1 MYKLVYLNQFI
12 EISAGDIM
20 SNENVN
26 EWFVELA
33 KKWSNILEN
42 EKVFEADV
50 DETRDKYFVTA
61 AFMYPNGPIHIGHG
75 RTYLIADIIARFKRL
90 QGYNVLFPMGFHYTG
105 TPIITM
111 AEAISEG
118 DKDLIELFRDTYGVP
133 NKEIDKMKDPLYLA
147 RYFHKVSK
155 EVMKLYGLSID
166 WRREFT
172 TIDPEFRSFI
182 HWQFRKLYEKGYIE
196 RGTHPVGWC
205 PRHEMPVGM
214 HDTKGDVEPEIGE
227 FIAIYFRDD
236 DGTIY
241 PTATLRPETIFGVTN
256 IWVNPKAMY
265 AKIKLDN
272 GDTWIVGEGAYYRL
286 RYQLHCELIEL
297 IEGEKL
303 IGRIVRNLVTGEYI
317 PILPATFVDDS
328 FATGI
333 VMSVPAHAPYDAIA
347 LEEIKK
353 DSRYSIFTRSI
364 EPRII
369 IEVNGVKK
377 ASAYEVIENMKIKS
391 QKDRDKLDE
400 ATRYVYTV
408 ELQNGIMLRE
418 LHSAVPL
425 VSEDLKRFVIENIS
439 GRPVDHSRDMIK
451 RYLIENK
458 IGIVLYEL
466 INKPVYCRC
475 GTEVVVKVLEDQWFI
490 DYGTQIW
497 KERAKEALK
506 HMNIVPEEARAQ
518 FEATI
523 EWLRRR
529 ACARTRG
536 LGVPLP
542 WDNRWIIESLSDSTI
557 YMAFY
562 TVVHKIR
569 KYSIPIDKLNDI
581 FWNYVMLGEGDPIE
595 ISRELSISPEIL
607 REIHREFHYWYPL
620 DLRISGKDLIPNHL
634 TFFIFNHVAIFPK
647 TLYPKGI
654 IANGWVLIKQQKM
667 SKSARN
673 IIPLRSL
680 IEEYGSD
687 IVRLLLALGAEVYQ
701 DENIDPDLLK
711 RLCKN
716 EYPYQLRFIHD
727 TIIKLYSERNSF
739 RNEITILDLWFWNE
753 FLRKANTIIELA
765 NNARL
770 REAGIMIYY
779 DITDLL
785 KKYLSLVLKPSK
797 ILIDVLRIWIPLIS
811 VYTPFIAEEIWS
823 KTFATGRVSSY
834 VVEIP
839 RNIDEKII
847 LAFMYADH
855 IINFVENIV
864 RATKKSTLNRMIVYV
879 AKKDMQDVMRMII
892 RALKKG
898 LRISEIIE
906 LISKELGMEKKVV
919 SQLVRSMYDVAV
931 STPDNI
937 KELYVRHSDLDE
949 MSLLNMAKE
958 YISKILNVGIEIY
971 SAEDVAAPDYG
982 GKKRGSLPLRPGIYI
997 E

>member
-1 MYKLVYLNQFI
+1 
-12 EISAGDIM
+12 M
-20 SNENVN
+20 SSENIN

-33 KKWSNILEN
+33 KKWSRILES
-42 EKVFEADV
+42 ERIFEADV
-50 DETRDKYFVTA
+50 DEFKSKYFITA

-105 TPIITM
+105 TPIIAM

-133 NKEIDKMKDPLYLA
+133 SDEIDRMKDPLYLA
-147 RYFHKVSK
+147 RYFHRVSK
-155 EVMKLYGLSID
+155 DVMKLYGLSID

-172 TIDPEFRSFI
+172 TIDPEFKSFI

-196 RGTHPVGWC
+196 KGTHPVGWC

-227 FIAIYFRDD
+227 FIAIYFKDD
-236 DGTIY
+236 NGVIY

-272 GDTWIVGEGAYYRL
+272 GDIWIVGEGAYHRL
-286 RYQLHCELIEL
+286 KYQLRFNLIEL

-303 IGRIVRNLVTGEYI
+303 VGRIVRNPITGEHVS
-317 PILPATFVDDS
+317 ILPANFVDDS

-347 LEEIKK
+347 LEEIKRDPK
-353 DSRYSIFTRSI
+353 YSMYAGSI

-369 IEVNGVKK
+369 IEINGVKK
-377 ASAYEVIENMKIKS
+377 ALAYEIIENMKIKS
-391 QKDRDKLDE
+391 QEDKEKLDE
-400 ATRYVYTV
+400 ATRYVYTT
-408 ELQNGIMLRE
+408 ELQRGIMLRD
-418 LHSAVPL
+418 LHLIVPMA
-425 VSEDLKRFVIENIS
+425 SEDIKRFVSENIS
-439 GRPVDHSRDMIK
+439 GKSVSYSRDIIR

-458 IGIVLYEL
+458 MGMIIYEL

-475 GTEVVVKVLEDQWFI
+475 GTEIVVKVLEDQWFI
-490 DYGTQIW
+490 DYGNQAW
-497 KERAKEALK
+497 KEKAREALNN
-506 HMNIVPEEARAQ
+506 MIIVPEEARAQ

-523 EWLRRR
+523 DWLRRR

-562 TVVHKIR
+562 TVIHKIR
-569 KYSIPIDKLNDI
+569 KYSIPIDKLNDR
-581 FWNYVMLGEGDPIE
+581 FWDYVMLGEGNLMK
-595 ISRELSISPEIL
+595 ISNELSLPPEAL
-607 REIHREFHYWYPL
+607 EDLHKEFSYWYPL
-620 DLRISGKDLIPNHL
+620 DLRVSGKDLIPNHL
-634 TFFIFNHVAIFPK
+634 TFFIFNHVAI
-647 TLYPKGI
+647 YPKAFYPRGI

-673 IIPLRSL
+673 IIPLKNL

-711 RLCKN
+711 RLCRN
-716 EYPYQLRFIHD
+716 EYPYQLKFIYD
-727 TIIKLYSERNSF
+727 TIVRLYSERDSF
-739 RNEITILDLWFWNE
+739 RDETTILDLWFWNE
-753 FLRKANTIIELA
+753 FLRKVNTVIELA
-765 NNARL
+765 NNFRL
-770 REAGIMIYY
+770 REAGIIIYY
-779 DITDLL
+779 DITDLI
-785 KKYLSLVLKPSK
+785 KKYLGLVSKPSK
-797 ILIDVLRIWIPLIS
+797 ILIEVFRIWIPLIS
-811 VYTPFIAEEIWS
+811 VYTPFIAEETWS
-823 KTFATGRVSSY
+823 KTFAIGRVSKY
-834 VVEIP
+834 TIEIP
-839 RNIDEKII
+839 RNIDERII

-855 IINFVENIV
+855 VINFVENII
-864 RATKKSTLNRMIVYV
+864 RATKKSTLNRMVIYV
-879 AKKDMQDVMRMII
+879 AKRDMQDLMRRII
-892 RALKKG
+892 RGLKNG

-906 LISKELGMEKKVV
+906 LVSKELGMEKRVV
-919 SQLVRSMYDVAV
+919 SQLIRPMYDVAI

-937 KELYVRHSDLDE
+937 KELYIKYDDLDE
-949 MSLLNMAKE
+949 MSMLNMAKE
-958 YISKILNVGIEIY
+958 YISKVLNVRIEIY
-971 SAEDVAAPDYG
+971 SAEDITAPDYG
-982 GKKRGSLPLRPGIYI
+982 GKKKASLPLRPGIYI